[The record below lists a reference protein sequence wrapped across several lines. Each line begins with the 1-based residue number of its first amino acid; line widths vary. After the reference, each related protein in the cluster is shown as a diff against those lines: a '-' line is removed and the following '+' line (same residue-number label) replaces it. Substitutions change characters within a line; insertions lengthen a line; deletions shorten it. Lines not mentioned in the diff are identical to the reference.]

1 MYRLKKHPQVN
12 QLNDKFSLNLESN
25 FSNLSFVFDVQS
37 FEKVEKSES
46 LKKLVQYL
54 PLQNNGIYMIEKT
67 LEYVD

>member
-1 MYRLKKHPQVN
+1 MYRLKKHPKVN
-12 QLNDKFSLNLESN
+12 QLNDKLSLNLESN
-25 FSNLSFVFDVQS
+25 FSNLSFVFDVLS